1 MNYKQLLETIEK
13 INAVIGNAETKSQ
26 KKLVKIYEKMKPF
39 YEKYLDERNDFR
51 LDAAATDDKGV
62 VILDEKGDYKF
73 TKESL
78 KTLQIS
84 LKTLLEK
91 DFDFPTINVVNPAG
105 LEEYSFLKDWVTGV
119 EFKITED
126 EEL

>member
-1 MNYKQLLETIEK
+1 MNYKELLETIEK

-26 KKLVKIYEKMKPF
+26 KKLVKIYEKMKPY

-51 LDAAATDDKGV
+51 LDAAAVDDKGV

-73 TKESL
+73 TKDSL
-78 KTLQIS
+78 KTLQVS
-84 LKTLLEK
+84 LKSLLEK
-91 DFDFPTINVVNPAG
+91 EFEFPVINVVNPGG

-119 EFKITED
+119 DFKSNED

>member
-1 MNYKQLLETIEK
+1 MNYKELLEVIEK
-13 INAVIGNAETKSQ
+13 INAVVGNAETKSQ
-26 KKLVKIYEKMKPF
+26 KKLIKIYEKLKPF
-39 YEKYLDERNDFR
+39 YEQYIDERNDYR
-51 LDAAATDDKGV
+51 LDAAAVDDKGN

-78 KTLQIS
+78 KTLQVH

-91 DFDFPTINVVNPAG
+91 EIDFKKINVVNPNG
-105 LEEYSFLKDWVTGV
+105 LEEFYFLKDVVTGV
-119 EFKITED
+119 EFIIADD

>member
-1 MNYKQLLETIEK
+1 MNYKELLEVIEK

-26 KKLVKIYEKMKPF
+26 KKLIKIYEKLKPF
-39 YEKYLDERNDFR
+39 YEQYIDERNDYR
-51 LDAAATDDKGV
+51 LDAAAVDDKGN

-78 KTLQIS
+78 KTLQVH
-84 LKTLLEK
+84 LKSLLEK
-91 DFDFPTINVVNPAG
+91 EISFKKIDVINPKG
-105 LEEYSFLKDWVTGV
+105 LEEFYFLKDAVTGV
-119 EFKITED
+119 DFIIVDD

>member
-51 LDAAATDDKGV
+51 LDAAAVDDKGV

-73 TKESL
+73 TKDSL
-78 KTLQIS
+78 KTLQVS
-84 LKTLLEK
+84 LKSLLEK
-91 DFDFPTINVVNPAG
+91 EFEFPVINVVNPGG

-119 EFKITED
+119 DFKSNED

>member
-51 LDAAATDDKGV
+51 LDAAAVDDKGV

-73 TKESL
+73 TKDSL
-78 KTLQIS
+78 KTLQVG
-84 LKTLLEK
+84 LKSLLEK
-91 DFDFPTINVVNPAG
+91 DFEFPVINVVNPGG

-119 EFKITED
+119 DFKSNED

>member
-51 LDAAATDDKGV
+51 LDAAAVDDKGV

-73 TKESL
+73 TKDSL
-78 KTLQIS
+78 KTLQVG
-84 LKTLLEK
+84 LKSLLEK
-91 DFDFPTINVVNPAG
+91 EFEFPVINVVNPGG

-119 EFKITED
+119 DFKSNED